1 MSDDRTAYQSPTLII
16 QQEVNELA
24 LQKEANKIKQKMNED
39 WCRSLNHRK
48 QLFWKQVN
56 NAKDRETAHK
66 RDEHQR
72 QKNNTGNA
80 GNRGQSKT
88 SSHMPTTMD
97 SSYTAA
103 SSEETVP
110 LKDMAY
116 NKKNQLLS
124 TNTYERKDHRR
135 DHKSSRNKNTTEN
148 IPVNRTERCNERR
161 YFHGRNNVCN
171 IYGTTYIGRKCLA
184 SFFRRRQTQPRR
196 TLPVLQTLSST
207 KTVNP

>member
-1 MSDDRTAYQSPTLII
+1 MKIGVDLLTIGNNYSGNKLTTPKTEKPHTKEMNTKDKKITQVTLETEDNLKQACICLQQWI
-16 QQEVNELA
+16 QVIQLHPA
-24 LQKEANKIKQKMNED
+24 KKLFHSKIWLTIE
-39 WCRSLNHRK
+39 
-48 QLFWKQVN
+48 
-56 NAKDRETAHK
+56 
-66 RDEHQR
+66 
-72 QKNNTGNA
+72 
-80 GNRGQSKT
+80 
-88 SSHMPTTMD
+88 
-97 SSYTAA
+97 
-103 SSEETVP
+103 
-110 LKDMAY
+110 
-116 NKKNQLLS
+116 KNQSLS